1 MEIFRAISAEHRVAA
16 SDSSATSAGNEAG
29 VYVLTTNA
37 AVADRLLDE
46 EASIYQ
52 VLAAKLGHDMRLEV
66 DSAYRYDQF
75 DLVFVPSRAS

>member
-1 MEIFRAISAEHRVAA
+1 
-16 SDSSATSAGNEAG
+16 
-29 VYVLTTNA
+29 LTTNA